1 LQAHH
6 AVNDDHNHRQLAKTR
21 RKLSVKIIY
30 NRLKVAIAAVVLA
43 TGASAAMSA
52 NIAII
57 GGKADDAFFA
67 KIKKGIDDA
76 TLVVEAHGGKVNY
89 LQLQT
94 YDNIGGDAA
103 NLVRTAISQGVD
115 IIAVPN
121 WVPESEDEAIKAAM
135 DANIAVILYNA
146 GGGDKARELGAINY
160 IGNEEYTAGLAG
172 GHYFAANGATNVICV
187 NTVPGAGN
195 LEDRCNGI
203 RDGMQETDLKS
214 EQLPLP
220 ASAFGDPV
228 AVSEAIKAT
237 LLKDDTIDGVFT
249 ISAGDAD
256 SAFSGIQQS
265 GKLDGVQL
273 GSFDMNVAGL
283 ERIRDGKQLFAIDQ
297 QPWLQGFLAV
307 TLADGYVNYGLAMA
321 SFPLLT
327 GPGIVDKSN
336 IDATL
341 RGGELGYR

>member
-1 LQAHH
+1 MAQYKNLMGA
-6 AVNDDHNHRQLAKTR
+6 L
-21 RKLSVKIIY
+21 
-30 NRLKVAIAAVVLA
+30 LA
-43 TGASAAMSA
+43 TVALSAGAAQAQEGA
-52 NIAII
+52 TIAII

-67 KIKKGIDDA
+67 KIARGIADA
-76 TLVVEAHGGKVNY
+76 TLVVEAHGGSVNY

-115 IIAVPN
+115 IIVVPN
-121 WVPESEDEAIKAAM
+121 WVPESQDEAIQAAM
-135 DANIAVILYNA
+135 EAGIPVMLYNA
-146 GGGDKARELGAINY
+146 GGADKAVELGAINY
-160 IGNEEYTAGLAG
+160 IGNEEYPAGLAG
-172 GHYFAANGATNVICV
+172 GRYFASHGATNVICV

-195 LEDRCNGI
+195 LEDRCRGI
-203 RDGMQETDLKS
+203 ADGMAEFGFAS

-237 LLKDDTIDGVFT
+237 LLGDDTIDGIFT
-249 ISAGDAD
+249 ISAGDGD
-256 SAFSGIQQS
+256 SAYIAMQQA
-265 GKLDGVQL
+265 GKDTTVQL

-283 ERIRDGKQLFAIDQ
+283 ERIRDGQQLFAIDQ

-321 SFPLLT
+321 TAPLLT
-327 GPGIVDKSN
+327 GPGIVDATN
-336 IDATL
+336 IEATL
-341 RGGELGYR
+341 KGAELGYR